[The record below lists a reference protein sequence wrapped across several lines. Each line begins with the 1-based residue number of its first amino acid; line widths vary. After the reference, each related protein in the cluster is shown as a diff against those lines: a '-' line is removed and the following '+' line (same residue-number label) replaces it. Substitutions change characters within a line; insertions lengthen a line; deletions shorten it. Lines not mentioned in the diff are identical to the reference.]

1 MNSKIKIVITGG
13 PSGGK
18 TTLVDAIQKDLS
30 EQISVVPEAASILY
44 RGGFPRKSGIIGKK
58 HTQRAIYY
66 TQQELEA
73 LISIESKA
81 PFLVCDRGSLD
92 SIAYWPGTSQD
103 FFESTST
110 NLNKELSRYDWIIH
124 LDTAQA
130 ESFDTTN
137 PIRTESYLEASLLNE
152 KISQAW
158 SQHPRR
164 IVIPNNKDFFKKMS
178 IARSVVLA
186 VISGKTLNEVNQIV
200 KEA

>member
-1 MNSKIKIVITGG
+1 MNIKTKIVITGG

-18 TTLVDAIQKDLS
+18 TTLVDAIQKDLA

-44 RGGFPRKSGIIGKK
+44 RGGFPRKSGITGKK

-73 LISIESKA
+73 LVAIESKA

-92 SIAYWPGTSQD
+92 SIAYWPGTAQD
-103 FFESTST
+103 FFESIETT
-110 NLNKELSRYDWIIH
+110 MEKELARYDWIIH

-130 ESFDTTN
+130 DSFDTTN

-152 KISQAW
+152 KISHAW
-158 SQHPRR
+158 SAHPQR
-164 IVIPNNKDFFKKMS
+164 IVISNNKDFFKKMS
-178 IARSVVLA
+178 IARSVVMA
-186 VISGKTLNEVNQIV
+186 VISGKSFEQV
-200 KEA
+200 KQMVQES